1 MIAFH
6 VGANMEFEVAGKL
19 NRNAICSNFLL
30 TLNPP
35 NHLLIIPQQY
45 IDNSMDML
53 QGQKS
58 W

>member
-6 VGANMEFEVAGKL
+6 VGANMEVEVAGKL
-19 NRNAICSNFLL
+19 NRDAISNFLL
-30 TLNPP
+30 TLNPH
-35 NHLLIIPQQY
+35 NHLLITPQQY
-45 IDNSMDML
+45 IYNCMDML

>member
-19 NRNAICSNFLL
+19 NRDAICSNFLL
-30 TLNPP
+30 
-35 NHLLIIPQQY
+35 IIPQKY
-45 IDNSMDML
+45 ISNCMEML